1 MKRKNEPIELT
12 GETFD
17 ALSDS
22 EKERIFQELEQESP
36 QERLKHSKP
45 LTAAERARWQ
55 RIKREFKR
63 TKTPKANGIRKISV
77 GLESTFLKR
86 VDAYAKDAGLTR
98 AQLIARAQGTARVS
112 RLKQRIGSGEV
123 NRIASLKAPLT

>member
-1 MKRKNEPIELT
+1 MKRKNEPSELT
-12 GETFD
+12 GEAFD
-17 ALSDS
+17 ALYDS
-22 EKERIFQELEQESP
+22 EKERIFQELERESP
-36 QERLKHSKP
+36 QERLKRSKP

-63 TKTPKANGIRKISV
+63 TKTASTNGIKKISV

-98 AQLIARAQGTARVS
+98 AQLIARA
-112 RLKQRIGSGEV
+112 LKELLGS
-123 NRIASLKAPLT
+123 AA